1 MLSLDGWPKLA
12 HRLVVK
18 RMKGNLSAATLPSAW
33 KGRFEM
39 GKLLG
44 KGGFGEARIDGLMD

>member
-18 RMKGNLSAATLPSAW
+18 RMKGNLSAPTLPSAW
-33 KGRFEM
+33 KGRFEL